1 MQNYDKIYS
10 QSNISGEIKPS
21 QILGLIW
28 KNFTKDGNVLDLGCG
43 QGSDLLFL
51 AQNNFKV
58 VGVDN
63 SEVAIK
69 QIVDKATELNL
80 DNVKAEKADVREY
93 IIEKDFFDVIS
104 CQNVLNFVSKEEAMK
119 VIESIKGTIK
129 TGGYILIQV
138 FTTEDP
144 SISTE
149 NKFSSYFE
157 PQELLHMFD
166 GFRLYYYLENTI
178 LDQGHPGFE
187 SPHKHGVARIIVK
200 K

>member
-178 LDQGHPGFE
+178 LDQGHPGSE